1 MSMLSSL
8 APVAPV
14 APVAPIAPIAPVVQR
29 IGRSSRGPA
38 RVEASLLDQL
48 VKQTIVTP
56 AQVRDAEQ
64 RANLVGTTPSV
75 VLLTQG
81 HVNRLT
87 LWKAK
92 AAVWH
97 VAWVDVRTELPDERL
112 VQSIGVDRCFAAG
125 MVPYCATRSRLT
137 IATSVDPR
145 DEQAMDSAEA
155 MRLSLVHAGLVNADI
170 DACVDFVVCSDLDI
184 DHVLLD
190 ACRDDVLWDAADR
203 LTHDHP
209 DQTAATGPAPWNFP
223 VLVGLLAVTA
233 VAFLVRPVATLA
245 VVSTLCSVLFLFG
258 TSFKALAAA
267 AGAVALFRREKS
279 DLKSLIDEAEGRA
292 NPSARTPL
300 RIAENELPMYTI
312 LVPAYREEAVIGKLI
327 RNMEGLDYPRE
338 KLDVIVLLEE
348 DDELTLNAA
357 KKQNPPGYV
366 RLFVTPNGTPKT
378 KPRACNAGLR
388 FAKGEYLVIYD
399 AEDRPDPGQLRD
411 VLNVFNAASPETVV
425 VQGRLNY
432 FNANSNML
440 TRFFALEYAAWFDN
454 MLPGL
459 DALRLP
465 IPLGGTS
472 NHFVT
477 ETLRELGGWDA
488 HNVTEDAD
496 LGLRATV
503 EGYRVGVVDS
513 TTWEEACSAWMAWIK
528 QRTRWIKGYM
538 VTALVHTRHPAQ
550 SFRKLGPRG
559 TFGLL
564 ALIAG
569 TPLTFLALPVAWL
582 LSGVLFVIA
591 KQGHSTPLSGWAL
604 KITAVN
610 LFFGYCA
617 AILMSFSAVTRR
629 RAWWLAPFAVLNPFY
644 WCLHSISAWR
654 ALWQLFVTPSVWEK
668 TPHGIDANHQ

>member
-1 MSMLSSL
+1 MST
-8 APVAPV
+8 VEF
-14 APVAPIAPIAPVVQR
+14 
-29 IGRSSRGPA
+29 SSRPGGSAPRSTASSA
-38 RVEASLLDQL
+38 RVEASLLDEL
-48 VKQTIVTP
+48 VNQNIVTP
-56 AQVRDAEQ
+56 HEINEAEE
-64 RANLVGTTPSV
+64 RAKIVGTPPSV
-75 VLLTQG
+75 VLLTRGQ
-81 HVNRLT
+81 VNRLT

-92 AAVWH
+92 AAAWNL
-97 VAWVDVRTELPDERL
+97 AWVDVRRETPDERL
-112 VQSIGVDRCFAAG
+112 VQAVGVERCVAAG
-125 MVPYCATRSRLT
+125 MVPYRASNTRLT
-137 IATSVDPR
+137 VATSVDPNVSSTIN
-145 DEQAMDSAEA
+145 AAAA
-155 MRLSLVHAGLVNADI
+155 MRRSIVNAGLVHADLDT
-170 DACVDFVVCSDLDI
+170 DMDFVVCSDLDI
-184 DHVLLD
+184 DHALLD
-190 ACRDDVLWDAADR
+190 ACREEVLWDAADR
-203 LTHDHP
+203 LTDQHP
-209 DQTAATGPAPWNFP
+209 DQTAATGPARWNFP
-223 VLVGLLAVTA
+223 VLVGVIAVTV
-233 VAFLVRPVATLA
+233 VAGFVRPLATLA
-245 VVSTLCSVLFLFG
+245 VISTLCSLLFLMG
-258 TSFKALAAA
+258 TGFKAFAAM
-267 AGAVALFRREKS
+267 AGAISLFRREKK
-279 DLKSLIDEAEGRA
+279 DLRSLIDHAEGRP
-292 NPSARTPL
+292 NARVGPPP
-300 RIAENELPMYTI
+300 RMADRDLPVYTI

-327 RNMEGLDYPRE
+327 ANMEGLDYPRE

-348 DDELTLNAA
+348 DDDFTLTAA

-388 FAKGEYLVIYD
+388 FAKGDYLVIYD

-411 VLNVFNAASPETVV
+411 VLNVFNTSSPETVV

-513 TTWEEACSAWMAWIK
+513 TTWEEACSEWKAWIK

-559 TFGLL
+559 TFGLI

-591 KQGHSTPLSGWAL
+591 KEGHSTPLSGWAL
-604 KITAVN
+604 KVTAIN
-610 LFFGYCA
+610 LVLGYSA
-617 AILMSFSAVTRR
+617 AILMSFSAVARR
-629 RAWWLAPFAVLNPFY
+629 RAWWLAPFALLSPFY
-644 WCLHSISAWR
+644 WCLHSLSAWR
-654 ALWQLFVTPSVWEK
+654 AVWQLFLTPSVWEK